1 MVVAAHPLAVRAGH
15 DILKAGGS
23 AVDAAIAV
31 QMVLTLVEPQ
41 SSGIGGG
48 GFMLHFDGKSVQA
61 WDGRETAPM
70 AVGPALFRDAEG
82 RTLAFHDAV
91 VGGRAV
97 GVPGL
102 MRMLEAAHARNGRL
116 PWAALFAPAI
126 ALAEQGFAV
135 SSRLH
140 TLLAR
145 EPHLK
150 KDPVA
155 AAYFYDPEGR
165 PRPVGYL
172 LKNPELAASLHLLA
186 SQGATALY
194 EGQLAAAV
202 VEKVRNHPR
211 NPGLLSR
218 GDLARYRALPRT
230 PLCTDYRRWSICGMP
245 PPSSGGI
252 AVAQILGMLEHTD
265 IAAHRPLSGQPAAQ
279 AAHLFSEAGRLAYAD
294 RARYVA
300 DTDFVPLPG
309 DSPAALLDKDYLR
322 ARAARIGLRS
332 MGVAPAGAPSA
343 TPLARG
349 QDRALEQPSTTH
361 ISIVDGDGNAVSLT
375 SSIEDAFGS
384 RQMVGGFLLNN
395 QLSDFS
401 FVERDAEG
409 WVANRVQP
417 GKRPRSSMA
426 PTLVFERETGKLVM
440 VLGSPGGSAIIN
452 YVAKNLVAA
461 LDWEMDVQQALNLP
475 NFGSR
480 NGPTEVEQARVSELV
495 LEGLRQRG
503 HDLRVGEQ
511 TSGVH
516 AIMRVQRNGQTLW
529 MGAADPRREGG
540 ALGE

>member
-135 SSRLH
+135 SPRLH

-145 EPHLK
+145 DPHLK

-155 AAYFYDPEGR
+155 AAYFYDPGGR

-172 LKNPELAASLHLLA
+172 LKNPELAASLHLLG

-194 EGQLAAAV
+194 EGQLAAAL
-202 VEKVRNHPR
+202 VEKVRSHPR

-218 GDLARYRALPRT
+218 DDLARYRALPRT

-279 AAHLFSEAGRLAYAD
+279 AVHLFSEAGRLAYAD

-309 DSPAALLDKDYLR
+309 NSPAALLDNDYLR
-322 ARAARIGLRS
+322 ARAARIGPRS
-332 MGVAPAGAPSA
+332 MGVAAAGTPSL

-349 QDRALEQPSTTH
+349 QDRALEQPSTTQ

-395 QLSDFS
+395 QLTDFS
-401 FVERDAEG
+401 FIERDAEG

-426 PTLVFERETGKLVM
+426 PTLVFERETNKLVM

-452 YVAKNLVAA
+452 YVAKTLVAA
-461 LDWEMDVQQALNLP
+461 LDWEMDLQQTLDLP

-480 NGPTEVEQARVSELV
+480 NGPTEVEQGRISDLV
-495 LEGLRQRG
+495 LDGLRQRG
-503 HDLRVGEQ
+503 HDLRAGEQ

-516 AIMRVQRNGQTLW
+516 AIVRVQRDGQALW
-529 MGAADPRREGG
+529 MGAADPRREGV